1 MPKKKNTRKILTK
14 RVKIGGSV
22 KTKAQVKKSTRSIR
36 RKLLIIRS
44 MLK

>member
-22 KTKAQVKKSTRSIR
+22 KTKAQVKKEYKEQNVDT
-36 RKLLIIRS
+36 
-44 MLK
+44 